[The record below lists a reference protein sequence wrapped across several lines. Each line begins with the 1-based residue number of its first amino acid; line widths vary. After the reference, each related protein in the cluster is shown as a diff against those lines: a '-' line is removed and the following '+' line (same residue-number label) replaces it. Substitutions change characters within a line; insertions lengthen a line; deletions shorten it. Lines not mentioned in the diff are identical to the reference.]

1 MMVLENAASVLSA
14 GGGRFFCNDLLQR
27 WQERPFACILLSRGA
42 TLTTLLITTVF
53 KPQTKTDIIKRFIF
67 DAGSSIISVEFIK
80 ADGTVRKLQF
90 NPLDSQE
97 VKGTGHALKK
107 PNIVRCRDF
116 AIARKEGE
124 GAWRSF
130 DCERVVKIQAH
141 GTVISF

>member
-1 MMVLENAASVLSA
+1 M
-14 GGGRFFCNDLLQR
+14 R
-27 WQERPFACILLSRGA
+27 RGA
-42 TLTTLLITTVF
+42 SFTICFPTMF
-53 KPQTKTDIIKRFIF
+53 KPQTKTDIIKRFIH
-67 DAGSSIISVEFIK
+67 DAQSSIVSVEFIK

-90 NPLDSQE
+90 NPRDTQE

-107 PNIVRCRDF
+107 PSIVRCRDF
-116 AIARKEGE
+116 AVARKEGA